1 MGVLSIP
8 RAIRD
13 HHRPPAHH
21 RAAATPA
28 AASAR
33 RRRHA
38 RRRQPPR
45 ARTWPRAQARANN
58 ASPAQFAIHA
68 PAHHA
73 PRARPSQ
80 RPHAPK
86 ISLPPPPPA
95 LANIHGRAPRS
106 EPRPAPP
113 TSPAPP
119 AHARVYP
126 RRRRELAWCAHR
138 RGESERAHSRR
149 GGWWWCWPGWRGSGA
164 DGGPRG
170 GGAMDP
176 APPPRGGVTLSSP
189 QNQGRRPAARRPRP
203 HVGGQLPTSM
213 HAMPR
218 ASRLFCARALLPH
231 DISRRP
237 GRPPPVHLPF
247 PCALRPNIETTII

>member
-1 MGVLSIP
+1 MPGDVSRRARERGREP
-8 RAIRD
+8 R
-13 HHRPPAHH
+13 PARTTH
-21 RAAATPA
+21 
-28 AASAR
+28 R
-33 RRRHA
+33 RRSSQSTRPRITPHVHV
-38 RRRQPPR
+38 RRSDHTHRK
-45 ARTWPRAQARANN
+45 
-58 ASPAQFAIHA
+58 F
-68 PAHHA
+68 
-73 PRARPSQ
+73 
-80 RPHAPK
+80 
-86 ISLPPPPPA
+86 LCPPPPPA